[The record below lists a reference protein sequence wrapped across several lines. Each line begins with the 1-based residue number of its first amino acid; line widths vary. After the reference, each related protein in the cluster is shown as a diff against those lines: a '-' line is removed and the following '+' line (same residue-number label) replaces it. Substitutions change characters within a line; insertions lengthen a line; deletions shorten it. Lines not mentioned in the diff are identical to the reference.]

1 MLGGPGSSPSP
12 SRSPGLLGLAMSPL
26 GPDGSQAAQDVA
38 DTGHEAAASLYGPES
53 CAPEDDQP
61 MPF

>member
-1 MLGGPGSSPSP
+1 
-12 SRSPGLLGLAMSPL
+12 MSPL
-26 GPDGSQAAQDVA
+26 GPDGGQEAQDVA
-38 DTGHEAAASLYGPES
+38 DTGHQAAASLYGPEN